1 MDASQLGLCVHDKLQ
16 PLLCKSK
23 IQPIICINQIHIRCC
38 VKTYP
43 LQTADQL
50 QPILA
55 AFRKTAGLT
64 QADLAVRLGVT
75 QQTYSAAERNA
86 ANMSVAKLM
95 AVLNAL
101 DVELVLQPKSTK
113 AALAPSNQPTAQW

>member
-1 MDASQLGLCVHDKLQ
+1 MK
-16 PLLCKSK
+16 
-23 IQPIICINQIHIRCC
+23 N
-38 VKTYP
+38 YP
-43 LQTADQL
+43 LQTPDQL

-64 QADLAVRLGVT
+64 QAELAVRLGIT

-101 DVELVLQPKSTK
+101 DVELVLQPKSVQT
-113 AALAPSNQPTAQW
+113 ALAQSNQPTAQW

>member
-1 MDASQLGLCVHDKLQ
+1 MKNF
-16 PLLCKSK
+16 
-23 IQPIICINQIHIRCC
+23 PI
-38 VKTYP
+38 
-43 LQTADQL
+43 QTADQL

-55 AFRKTAGLT
+55 AFRKTAGIT
-64 QADLAVRLGVT
+64 QADLAMRLGVT

-101 DVELVLQPKSTK
+101 DVELVLQPKSAK
-113 AALAPSNQPTAQW
+113 AVPAPPGKPAAQW

>member
-1 MDASQLGLCVHDKLQ
+1 MK
-16 PLLCKSK
+16 
-23 IQPIICINQIHIRCC
+23 N
-38 VKTYP
+38 YP
-43 LQTADQL
+43 LQTPDQL

-75 QQTYSAAERNA
+75 QQTYSAAERDA

-101 DVELVLQPKSTK
+101 DVELVLQPKSVKT
-113 AALAPSNQPTAQW
+113 ALAASNQPTAQW

>member
-1 MDASQLGLCVHDKLQ
+1 MK
-16 PLLCKSK
+16 
-23 IQPIICINQIHIRCC
+23 N
-38 VKTYP
+38 YP
-43 LQTADQL
+43 LQTPDQL

-101 DVELVLQPKSTK
+101 DVELVLQPKSVQTG
-113 AALAPSNQPTAQW
+113 LAPSNKPTAQW

>member
-1 MDASQLGLCVHDKLQ
+1 MR
-16 PLLCKSK
+16 
-23 IQPIICINQIHIRCC
+23 INQIHIKCC
-38 VKTYP
+38 MKNYP
-43 LQTADQL
+43 LQTPDQL

-101 DVELVLQPKSTK
+101 DVELVLQPKSVKT
-113 AALAPSNQPTAQW
+113 ALAPSNQPTAQW

>member
-1 MDASQLGLCVHDKLQ
+1 M
-16 PLLCKSK
+16 
-23 IQPIICINQIHIRCC
+23 NN
-38 VKTYP
+38 YP
-43 LQTADQL
+43 LQTPDQL

-101 DVELVLQPKSTK
+101 DVELVLQPKSVKT
-113 AALAPSNQPTAQW
+113 ALAPSNQPTAQW

>member
-1 MDASQLGLCVHDKLQ
+1 MK
-16 PLLCKSK
+16 
-23 IQPIICINQIHIRCC
+23 N
-38 VKTYP
+38 YP
-43 LQTADQL
+43 LQTPDQL

-55 AFRKTAGLT
+55 AFRRTAGLT

-101 DVELVLQPKSTK
+101 DVELVLQPKSVK
-113 AALAPSNQPTAQW
+113 AALATSNQPTAKW

>member
-1 MDASQLGLCVHDKLQ
+1 MK
-16 PLLCKSK
+16 
-23 IQPIICINQIHIRCC
+23 N
-38 VKTYP
+38 YP
-43 LQTADQL
+43 LQTPDQL

-55 AFRKTAGLT
+55 AFRNTAGLT

-86 ANMSVAKLM
+86 ANMGVAKLM

-101 DVELVLQPKSTK
+101 DVELVLQPKSVKT
-113 AALAPSNQPTAQW
+113 ALAPSNQPTAQW

>member
-1 MDASQLGLCVHDKLQ
+1 MK
-16 PLLCKSK
+16 
-23 IQPIICINQIHIRCC
+23 N
-38 VKTYP
+38 YP
-43 LQTADQL
+43 LQTPDQL

-86 ANMSVAKLM
+86 ANMSVAKVLVEVAAAGA
-95 AVLNAL
+95 AV
-101 DVELVLQPKSTK
+101 
-113 AALAPSNQPTAQW
+113 

>member
-1 MDASQLGLCVHDKLQ
+1 MK
-16 PLLCKSK
+16 
-23 IQPIICINQIHIRCC
+23 N
-38 VKTYP
+38 YP
-43 LQTADQL
+43 LQTPDQL

-86 ANMSVAKLM
+86 ANMSVAKLRD
-95 AVLNAL
+95 VLNAF
-101 DVELVLQPKSTK
+101 DVELVLQPKSAK
-113 AALAPSNQPTAQW
+113 AALATSNQPTAQW